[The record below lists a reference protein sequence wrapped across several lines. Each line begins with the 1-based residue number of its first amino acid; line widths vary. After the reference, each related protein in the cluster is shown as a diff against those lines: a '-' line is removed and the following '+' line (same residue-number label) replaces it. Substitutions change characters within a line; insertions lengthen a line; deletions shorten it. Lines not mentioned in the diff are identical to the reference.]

1 MSHSAHLPS
10 PICVEVLAIHIR
22 AQNAALILRR
32 CQDTIVFE
40 VFGVLPPPEAVM
52 IVMGKLICEY
62 PGHAVELPL
71 DVAQDQSFVEQ
82 LVSFLVH
89 MNIDHLET
97 ATDTRPE
104 VPEIRGTAHPRYI
117 SQLLIMIF
125 RGMGKEAEVKRITK
139 RITDDVCW
147 GWDKSKSPWR
157 RSSLWLVL
165 RVAVQTTAD
174 SRETYKAF
182 TVFFQ
187 TQLLQLFLDHKFS
200 SDLLHAARVK
210 TSRRV
215 HKLGVSAPPSLL
227 QAVEAV
233 SCMVDQHLQTRWSEE
248 QRLQAISPIFT
259 LDSTTIEEDTTI
271 SLLESR
277 AHLTKIMRPDHCS
290 HSYTAF
296 DTSHFPRLLNTY
308 DFRHLHHDHVLTKA
322 VQAEPYVALADFEFI
337 VQERLDGWV
346 LENSQDEIACET
358 LESCLEQYISATK
371 LHYSTNPEAKSLML
385 LTIMELWVALDAI
398 AVIQCPLLSS
408 YSPEIP
414 PSFLHPLLL
423 RQAKSMER
431 ASRIELYLL
440 RRHSDAAHAT
450 SIFSDNLN
458 DASFA
463 VRYFQISPPL
473 QTVKASV
480 EQAAAQI
487 REKKILELQEMNARH
502 TSLTEEIAK
511 LSCKYVQHYEL
522 PVHASKC
529 SKCKL
534 QKVADSLHIRVHEWP
549 LPNHPLESMATIFE
563 LNCPRVFAIWRAC
576 TYQILRD
583 IGMADVEAL
592 WLPHH
597 PVLLNYYEGL
607 AKWSKKNISTS
618 GRITLGSSPLQYSS
632 QDDVQIPANK
642 DVKIPANEDSVFV
655 KNGLRF
661 RLYDSWKKEFV
672 LSSFD
677 VNLGSYCT
685 LRLPQ
690 DGKSLYR
697 HLQSAVTHTT
707 HTHNETLANQSDC
720 PMNLSLHEHLAFS
733 NLRCGS
739 QLQWKN
745 IVRELRTNLL
755 TFSCE
760 EVHTLI
766 TQASWQIGPLSDDG
780 STRQWH
786 FELGVPDFGHVLIRE
801 ATNLLSR
808 VEANWMEGTTVKTIS
823 MSRCFANE

>member
-1 MSHSAHLPS
+1 M
-10 PICVEVLAIHIR
+10 
-22 AQNAALILRR
+22 
-32 CQDTIVFE
+32 VFE
-40 VFGVLPPPEAVM
+40 VFGVLPPPEAIM
-52 IVMGKLICEY
+52 SVMGKLICEY

-89 MNIDHLET
+89 MNIDRLET
-97 ATDTRPE
+97 TTDTRPE
-104 VPEIRGTAHPRYI
+104 VPKIRGTAHPRYI
-117 SQLLIMIF
+117 SQLLIMILH
-125 RGMGKEAEVKRITK
+125 GMGKEAEVKRITK

-147 GWDKSKSPWR
+147 DKPKSPWR

-165 RVAVQTTAD
+165 RVAIQTTGD

-187 TQLLQLFLDHKFS
+187 TQLLQLFVDHKFP

-227 QAVEAV
+227 RAVEAV
-233 SCMVDQHLQTRWSEE
+233 SCMVDQHLQTIWSEE
-248 QRLQAISPIFT
+248 QRLQAISPIYT
-259 LDSTTIEEDTTI
+259 PDSTTIEEDTTM

-290 HSYTAF
+290 YSYTAF

-346 LENSQDEIACET
+346 LENSQDESACET

-371 LHYSTNPEAKSLML
+371 LHYLTSPEAKSLML
-385 LTIMELWVALDAI
+385 LTIMELWVALDTI

-440 RRHSDAAHAT
+440 RRHRSATHAT

-458 DASFA
+458 DTSFA

-480 EQAAAQI
+480 EQVAAQI
-487 REKKILELQEMNARH
+487 REEKFLELQEMNARH

-534 QKVADSLHIRVHEWP
+534 QKVVDGLHIRVHEWP
-549 LPNHPLESMATIFE
+549 LPNHPLESIATIFE
-563 LNCPRVFAIWRAC
+563 LNCPQVFAIWRAC

-583 IGMADVEAL
+583 IGMADVKAL
-592 WLPHH
+592 QLPHH
-597 PVLLNYYEGL
+597 PVLLKDYEGL
-607 AKWSKKNISTS
+607 AKWSKKSISTS
-618 GRITLGSSPLQYSS
+618 GRITLGSEIKSPLQSSS
-632 QDDVQIPANK
+632 QGDVQNPANEDVQIPANEDVK
-642 DVKIPANEDSVFV
+642 IPAKEIVKIPANEDSVFV
-655 KNGLRF
+655 KNSLRF

-677 VNLGSYCT
+677 VNLGSYST

-697 HLQSAVTHTT
+697 HLQSVVTHTT
-707 HTHNETLANQSDC
+707 HTHNETLANQRDC

-766 TQASWQIGPLSDDG
+766 TQAAWQIGPLSDDG

-786 FELGVPDFGHVLIRE
+786 FELGAPDFGHVLIRE

-808 VEANWMEGTTVKTIS
+808 VEANWMEGTTVKTLS
-823 MSRCFANE
+823 MPCLFH